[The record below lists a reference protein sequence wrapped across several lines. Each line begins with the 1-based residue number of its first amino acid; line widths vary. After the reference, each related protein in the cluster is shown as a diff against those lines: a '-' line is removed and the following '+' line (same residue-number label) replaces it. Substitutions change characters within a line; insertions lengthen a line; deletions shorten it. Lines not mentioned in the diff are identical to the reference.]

1 MQQTPI
7 EFTLF
12 TSTQQK
18 HPISSTLMSAAVSF
32 LKDERQSVTGTEAT
46 VGDVRKDL
54 VVLELTWS
62 LETAAMM
69 NHLSTWS

>member
-1 MQQTPI
+1 VTDAHRVHIVHFYTAQTSYQLD
-7 EFTLF
+7 FDV
-12 TSTQQK
+12 SC
-18 HPISSTLMSAAVSF
+18 SF
-32 LKDERQSVTGTEAT
+32 LPKDERQSVTGTEAT

-62 LETAAMM
+62 LETAAMT